1 MQLPV
6 LSNQPL
12 ETLVSGYSAT
22 SIFRTIGFIGDS
34 LLSGEIELIE
44 PDGSHSYHDFMNIHG
59 AIILLGKMV
68 SRPMYLHAAA

>member
-44 PDGSHSYHDFMNIHG
+44 PDGSHSYHG
-59 AIILLGKMV
+59 C
-68 SRPMYLHAAA
+68 